1 MDEEIDLKPS
11 ITRKMIWDIFPCPIQ
26 TEVIERMGLVPSSE
40 GGAALEHAA
49 SHRRL
54 NRLVPIVDSLE
65 LLSAVAGELVGRTIL
80 EHQGTDIGTDLEN
93 QYLDQFIRASVG
105 TTVAV
110 VANLVDYG
118 ILCLGDGMVCERD

>member
-11 ITRKMIWDIFPCPIQ
+11 ITRKMIWDIFPCPAQ
-26 TEVIERMGLVPSSE
+26 PDVIERMGLVPSSE

-54 NRLVPIVDSLE
+54 NRLLPIVDSLE

-80 EHQGTDIGTDLEN
+80 EHQGIDIGTDLEN
-93 QYLDQFIRASVG
+93 PYLDHYIRASVG